1 MKYIKDF
8 NTLFW
13 SILGVNNRVFE
24 PIDVFKNKRDKR
36 ADEKKYDIFLKSDNK
51 LSNPIFF
58 NLNNQSFLFYE
69 LIFNY
74 FMNYNKSSKF
84 YANQINNI
92 IMNFK
97 IHMETKLEEN
107 ILINLFAFQI
117 SNIIEYMVHNNI
129 DITMF
134 EKCLLQKNFM
144 PVIDLCKKTTKT
156 KSLKDLATKLCYKNS
171 EIKENLKKRDERIE
185 IEEVNANTFQKDL
198 TNWKNN
204 NYLPSF
210 IKLRVIANIIYN
222 KINNDKEELFIQLI
236 LIRSLLNIQKKFDI
250 NEEIQAKFI
259 DRLTCFREIIKKHY
273 LENSVSKIEEEQ
285 SNYVIDYSN
294 LFNNIFN
301 SSNIDEVDIKK
312 YLDEI
317 NNKLKIFNKYND
329 SNETHKIKIPYYDLI
344 VTEFNKCKNE
354 NDYLVLL
361 NKLPLQSEKY
371 DEINLF
377 NNQVY
382 FILLFTV
389 SIKTNNQRIFNKYFK
404 LFDRSF
410 GLIYSRIV
418 KIEKNVSFYNSLLEN
433 IFDINECREI
443 IKNYLVE
450 KISTLE

>member
-171 EIKENLKKRDERIE
+171 EIKENLKKEM
-185 IEEVNANTFQKDL
+185 
-198 TNWKNN
+198 
-204 NYLPSF
+204 
-210 IKLRVIANIIYN
+210 
-222 KINNDKEELFIQLI
+222 KE
-236 LIRSLLNIQKKFDI
+236 
-250 NEEIQAKFI
+250 
-259 DRLTCFREIIKKHY
+259 
-273 LENSVSKIEEEQ
+273 
-285 SNYVIDYSN
+285 
-294 LFNNIFN
+294 
-301 SSNIDEVDIKK
+301 
-312 YLDEI
+312 
-317 NNKLKIFNKYND
+317 LK
-329 SNETHKIKIPYYDLI
+329 
-344 VTEFNKCKNE
+344 
-354 NDYLVLL
+354 
-361 NKLPLQSEKY
+361 
-371 DEINLF
+371 
-377 NNQVY
+377 
-382 FILLFTV
+382 
-389 SIKTNNQRIFNKYFK
+389 
-404 LFDRSF
+404 
-410 GLIYSRIV
+410 
-418 KIEKNVSFYNSLLEN
+418 
-433 IFDINECREI
+433 
-443 IKNYLVE
+443 
-450 KISTLE
+450 